1 MLRKNNFW
9 VIFFYFFNILIG
21 VIYIKPI
28 IGVVEWP
35 YNDIDGDNIY
45 EINREII
52 NKIVE
57 CGGIPIGIFP
67 SSDLSIVD
75 GIIKPGA
82 YKIYESDR
90 NIYNYCV
97 ENDIPYLGICC
108 GMQLMT
114 NNSFKKVMNHKN
126 SFHYINIE
134 KNTLL
139 HDILNTDRIMV
150 NSKHNY
156 CITNLDGFIPC
167 AYADDG
173 VIEAIY
179 KKDNKFILGVQW
191 HPELE
196 NNEFSS
202 KIFTKFIEN
211 AKK

>member
-9 VIFFYFFNILIG
+9 VIFFCFFNIIIG
-21 VIYIKPI
+21 VIYIKQI

>member
-1 MLRKNNFW
+1 
-9 VIFFYFFNILIG
+9 
-21 VIYIKPI
+21 
-28 IGVVEWP
+28 
-35 YNDIDGDNIY
+35 
-45 EINREII
+45 
-52 NKIVE
+52 
-57 CGGIPIGIFP
+57 
-67 SSDLSIVD
+67 
-75 GIIKPGA
+75 
-82 YKIYESDR
+82 
-90 NIYNYCV
+90 
-97 ENDIPYLGICC
+97 
-108 GMQLMT
+108 MQLMT

-126 SFHYINIE
+126 SFHYVNIE